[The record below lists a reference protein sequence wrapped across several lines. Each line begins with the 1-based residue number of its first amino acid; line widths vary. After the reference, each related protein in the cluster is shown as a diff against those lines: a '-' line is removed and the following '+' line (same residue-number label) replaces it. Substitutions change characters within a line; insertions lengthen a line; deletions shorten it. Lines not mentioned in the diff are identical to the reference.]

1 MKVSIVGV
9 GYVGLTSGI
18 CFAEIGH
25 QVTCID
31 IDSQRIQNLKNGVM
45 PIYEPG
51 LFDLLQRN
59 SKAGRLSFSS
69 TYESLKDA
77 EFVFLAVGTPCLEAG
92 GTNLEYLENAISQ
105 ISEELSSG
113 VVIVIKSTV
122 PPGTA
127 DKIRERLKKLVNKEF
142 FLVSNPEF
150 LREGSAVSDFMRP
163 DRVVVGYRDQ
173 QALELMEELYSPLLR
188 QGNPLHGVS
197 NLSAELSKYAANA
210 FLATKISFINEMA
223 KLCELIG
230 ADIEEVRTVLKSDP
244 RIGKHFLYP
253 GPGFGG
259 SCFPKDID
267 SLIFLTEKLEFDL
280 QIVSATKRVNQEQK
294 IFLLQK
300 IKRHFNSLEGKIF
313 ALWGVAFKPE
323 TDDIR
328 EAPAIALVDA
338 LVAGKAKVQFYDP
351 VAADNFTK
359 LASKRWGGDVVCFD
373 DKINCLTNTHA
384 LIIMT
389 EWREFKNP
397 NWSQLK
403 ESLVEPV
410 IFDARNIYH
419 PQKVKK
425 SGFTYYGIGRCP

>member
-1 MKVSIVGV
+1 MKVSMVGV
-9 GYVGLTSGI
+9 GYVGLASGT

-31 IDSQRIQNLKNGVM
+31 IDRQKIENLKNGLL

-51 LFDLLQRN
+51 LSELLERN
-59 SKAGRLSFSS
+59 IKGGRLKFTSS
-69 TYESLKDA
+69 YESIKEA
-77 EFVFLAVGTPCLEAG
+77 QFVFLAVGTPSQKAG
-92 GTNLEYLENAISQ
+92 ETNLEYLENALLHIV
-105 ISEELSSG
+105 EELSSET
-113 VVIVIKSTV
+113 VIVIKSTV

-127 DKIRERLKKLVNKEF
+127 DQMREKLKKIMDKEF
-142 FLVSNPEF
+142 YLVSNPEF
-150 LREGSAVSDFMRP
+150 LREGSAVNDFMRP
-163 DRVVVGYRDQ
+163 DRVVIGHKGRKAFD
-173 QALELMEELYSPLLR
+173 LMEELYAPLLR
-188 QGNPLHGVS
+188 QGNPLYSVS

-223 KLCELIG
+223 RLCESIG
-230 ADIEEVRTVLKSDP
+230 ADIEEIRAVLKSDP

-267 SLIFLTEKLEFDL
+267 SLIFMAENLGIDL
-280 QIVSATKRVNQEQK
+280 QIISATKRVNQTQK
-294 IFLLQK
+294 IFLLEK
-300 IKRHFNSLEGKIF
+300 IKDHFDSLEDKIF

-338 LVAGKAKVQFYDP
+338 LVAHKAKVHFYDP
-351 VAADNFTK
+351 VAADNFTH
-359 LASKRWGGDVVCFD
+359 LARKRWNKNVFCHN
-373 DKINCLTNTHA
+373 DKISCLSHAHA

-397 NWSQLK
+397 NWDRLK
-403 ESLVEPV
+403 ESLVMPV

-419 PQKVKK
+419 PKKVKDA
-425 SGFTYYGIGRCP
+425 GFTYYGIGRPF